1 MLVCA
6 AMFAVSEFVHLD
18 DHGACRE
25 MGRWNNSGI
34 MQNHPTVLKKL
45 RQTW

>member
-1 MLVCA
+1 MLVGA
-6 AMFAVSEFVHLD
+6 AMFAVSGLVYLG

-45 RQTW
+45 R